1 MARPS
6 APTSLESLRQSN
18 RLRVMALLQ
27 QLGHASR
34 ADIVRHSG
42 LSRTTVSSLVGELI
56 TEGLVVERVDWG
68 RRVPS
73 PEGGRPAT
81 LLTLDPSSGAFLG
94 IDFGHASVR
103 VVLVDRSGEML
114 GDDVEERD
122 VDGHASESLETAV
135 RMADALLE
143 RAELGHERV
152 IGAGVAVSAPLR
164 SGASPVLASARIF
177 SQWAG
182 IDIEESIASR
192 FGCPVHIGND
202 ANLGGLAESTFGI
215 ARGADNVLYVML
227 SAGVGLGL
235 WLRGELFTGETG
247 TAGELGHVV
256 VDPDGH
262 ICRCG
267 NRGCLETVAGAGALT
282 SALGYARGSDV
293 HLSELLQLAGESD
306 PGAVRLL
313 TDAGRA
319 VGQVLAGVCSV
330 LDPALIVI
338 GGELAAVGDILATG
352 IRELIERDTSPTA
365 GRSYEV
371 VCGDLGPRAAAVG
384 AAALAMDSES
394 RQMLRPGGRVAPV

>member
-1 MARPS
+1 
-6 APTSLESLRQSN
+6 
-18 RLRVMALLQ
+18 MALLQ

-34 ADIVRHSG
+34 AEIARRSG
-42 LSRTTVSSLVGELI
+42 LSRTTVSSLVSELLS
-56 TEGLVVERVDWG
+56 EGLVVERIDWG

-73 PEGGRPAT
+73 AEGGRPAT

-94 IDFGHASVR
+94 IDFGHTSVR

-122 VDGHASESLETAV
+122 VDHDASEALNTAG
-135 RMADALLE
+135 RLAEALLE
-143 RAELGHERV
+143 RADLSPQRV
-152 IGAGVAVSAPLR
+152 LGAGVAVSAPLR
-164 SGASPVLASARIF
+164 SGASPVFASSRIF
-177 SQWAG
+177 SEWAG
-182 IDIEESIASR
+182 VDIDERIAVR

-202 ANLGGLAESTFGI
+202 ANLGALAECTFGV
-215 ARGADNVLYVML
+215 ARGAENVLYVML

-235 WLRGELFTGETG
+235 WLRGELFTGQTG

-256 VDPDGH
+256 VDPEGR

-267 NRGCLETVAGAGALT
+267 NRGCLETVAGAEALIG
-282 SALGYARGSDV
+282 ALGYARGSDV
-293 HLSELLQLAGESD
+293 HLAEFLDLARQGD
-306 PGAVRLL
+306 RGAVRLL
-313 TDAGRA
+313 ADAGRA
-319 VGQVLAGVCSV
+319 VGRALAGVCSI
-330 LDPALIVI
+330 LDPALVVI

-371 VCGDLGPRAAAVG
+371 VSGDLGPLASALG

-394 RQMLRPGGRVAPV
+394 RQMLAPGGPVAPA